1 MTAKKIHWLIE
12 GLEGGQNNASFYQDI
27 SDMQLESY
35 LCDEILNEEISLE
48 NKTKIMKS
56 LV

>member
-35 LCDEILNEEISLE
+35 LCDVILNEEISLE